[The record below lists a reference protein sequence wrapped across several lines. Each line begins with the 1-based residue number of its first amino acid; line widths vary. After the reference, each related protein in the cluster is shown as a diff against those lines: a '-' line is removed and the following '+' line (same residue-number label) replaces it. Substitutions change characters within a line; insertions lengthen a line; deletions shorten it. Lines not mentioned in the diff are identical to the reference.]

1 MVSFAP
7 DAAWKRW
14 LLALAFWT
22 ALGLFFATQAGLAY
36 TYQQGWAPWGLVI
49 RLSLGEWYIWALLS
63 PGVLWLARRFP
74 LEGGRL
80 GRALVVHVPA
90 ALLFTIAKILIEEHV
105 MWRAL
110 GLKGGP
116 NPASKLHFAF
126 LTYWAI
132 VGVSHGIQYYQRYR
146 ERELKASQL
155 EARLAEARL
164 EALRMQ
170 LQPHFLF
177 NTLHAIST
185 LMHRDVEA
193 AERMLA
199 RLSDLLRLTLESS
212 GEPEVPLQR
221 ELEFLEPYLEIER
234 TRFADRLTVNLT
246 VEPGALAAPV
256 PSLLL
261 QPLVENAVRHG
272 IAPRAKPGR
281 VDIRARRE
289 KNRLQLEIE
298 DDGCGLRQNWRE
310 GLGLK
315 NTRARLEQLY
325 GTEHKL
331 ELLPARSYETGA
343 LVRLTLP
350 LKGQEGP
357 PTEGPA

>member
-1 MVSFAP
+1 ML
-7 DAAWKRW
+7 AWKRW

-36 TYQQGWAPWGLVI
+36 TYQQGWAPWGSLI

-90 ALLFTIAKILIEEHV
+90 ALLFIVAKILTEQQV
-105 MWRAL
+105 VWGAL

-116 NPASKLHFAF
+116 NPASKLHVAF
-126 LTYWAI
+126 LTHWAI
-132 VGVSHGIQYYQRYR
+132 VGASHGVQYYQRYR

-177 NTLHAIST
+177 NTLHAISR
-185 LMHRDVEA
+185 LMHCDVEA

-234 TRFADRLTVNLT
+234 TR
-246 VEPGALAAPV
+246 
-256 PSLLL
+256 
-261 QPLVENAVRHG
+261 
-272 IAPRAKPGR
+272 
-281 VDIRARRE
+281 
-289 KNRLQLEIE
+289 
-298 DDGCGLRQNWRE
+298 
-310 GLGLK
+310 
-315 NTRARLEQLY
+315 
-325 GTEHKL
+325 
-331 ELLPARSYETGA
+331 LPTASR
-343 LVRLTLP
+343 
-350 LKGQEGP
+350 
-357 PTEGPA
+357 